1 MNSGAIIT
9 ILIGVS
15 LACVGVVQAWGI
27 RKLRRTGVASVG
39 TVIGHERTV
48 DDGPLY
54 APVIAFVDENG
65 RKRQFTVAIRSS
77 GRVHSVGQE
86 VPVIYPP
93 GRPNDPRLASFR
105 HHLVTVGLPLA
116 VGALFA
122 FLGLFGLRQV

>member
-9 ILIGVS
+9 ILIGAS
-15 LACVGVVQAWGI
+15 GACVGVVQAWRI

-65 RKRQFTVAIRSS
+65 RKRQFTVAIRTS
-77 GRVHSVGQE
+77 GLVHSVGEE

-105 HHLVTVGLPLA
+105 HHLVKVGLPLT
-116 VGALFA
+116 VGALFT
-122 FLGLFGLRQV
+122 FLGLLGLRQV